1 MSDWSATTIL
11 TFLEA
16 YQNEPCLWNPKDADH
31 KHRQKVNDAWTRL
44 SIIMNKRVKELKTKK
59 EILMATFRRH
69 LKKTKD
75 SIRSGAGSDDV
86 YTPVWFAYDL
96 MESFLGPVYTCS
108 NNVNSEERALPEE
121 NETAAI
127 EDVEFVENRD
137 LEQPLPTPKPVRRR
151 PATETAE
158 RQMSSA
164 FGQLTNIL
172 SKRQRE
178 YPPPPPKEDDDCE
191 LYGKLLAKKL
201 RELSPD
207 ERKLFMYNIDT
218 LFINRIK
225 DRLFKRQTPS
235 PQSAPYQAY
244 SVPLPKTSL
253 IPIRPS
259 TSQTSYS
266 EPLPN
271 NSPSAPYRPS
281 SSETSYSEPLPNTLV
296 LGSNQL
302 STAQTS
308 QYLSLVINSPQPFTS
323 QNHVYFNQSGSSNST
338 PTIQIISN
346 ELISQRTETNRVN
359 EALIKAYEDFDREN

>member
-1 MSDWSATTIL
+1 MKMKQIIIIYLFQSA
-11 TFLEA
+11 
-16 YQNEPCLWNPKDADH
+16 
-31 KHRQKVNDAWTRL
+31 L
-44 SIIMNKRVKELKTKK
+44 SEK
-59 EILMATFRRH
+59 
-69 LKKTKD
+69 
-75 SIRSGAGSDDV
+75 
-86 YTPVWFAYDL
+86 
-96 MESFLGPVYTCS
+96 
-108 NNVNSEERALPEE
+108 
-121 NETAAI
+121 TAAI
-127 EDVEFVENRD
+127 EDEEVVDNND

-151 PATETAE
+151 PATDTAE

-172 SKRQRE
+172 SKRQKDNS
-178 YPPPPPKEDDDCE
+178 PPSPREDDDCE

-225 DRLFKRQTPS
+225 ERLFKRQTPFSS
-235 PQSAPYQAY
+235 PHSASYQSY
-244 SVPLPKTSL
+244 SVPLPKTS
-253 IPIRPS
+253 PISMRPS

-296 LGSNQL
+296 TGPNQP

-308 QYLSLVINSPQPFTS
+308 QYVPMLINSPQPFTS
-323 QNHVYFNQSGSSNST
+323 RNHVYFNQSGSSNSI

-346 ELISQRTETNRVN
+346 ELISQKAETSNELISQITETNRVN
-359 EALIKAYEDFDREN
+359 EDLIKAYECFDCEN